1 MISHNSIYYII
12 NAIYHR
18 DKRVIF
24 PFEYKDKYNHFVH
37 SVGRGE
43 MTKKKNPKDS
53 LWYAWYVTMH
63 GMVNAF
69 WLHFNKY
76 TKMNLHKNDFF
87 RVSTVLIQSDY
98 VTDDKRLLSTCIL
111 NNISIAAFLTVLL
124 GLCHFWGFISMI
136 RTPCII

>member
-1 MISHNSIYYII
+1 MQSIIETKELSFLLNTRTNII
-12 NAIYHR
+12 IL
-18 DKRVIF
+18 F
-24 PFEYKDKYNHFVH
+24 TPW
-37 SVGRGE
+37 GE
-43 MTKKKNPKDS
+43 ARWQKKNPKDS

-76 TKMNLHKNDFF
+76 TKMNSHKNDFF

-111 NNISIAAFLTVLL
+111 NNISIAAFLTVLFGPLSFL
-124 GLCHFWGFISMI
+124 GIHQHDQDPLYHLSKIEKKVYLM
-136 RTPCII
+136 

>member
-37 SVGRGE
+37 SAGRGE
-43 MTKKKNPKDS
+43 ITKKNPQD
-53 LWYAWYVTMH
+53 VTTCWCT
-63 GMVNAF
+63 VNAF
-69 WLHFNKY
+69 WLHFNNY
-76 TKMNLHKNDFF
+76 TKINLHKNDFF

-98 VTDDKRLLSTCIL
+98 VNDDKRLLSTCIL
-111 NNISIAAFLTVLL
+111 KNISIAAFLTVLFGPL
-124 GLCHFWGFISMI
+124 SFWGIK
-136 RTPCII
+136 TPCII

>member
-1 MISHNSIYYII
+1 
-12 NAIYHR
+12 
-18 DKRVIF
+18 
-24 PFEYKDKYNHFVH
+24 
-37 SVGRGE
+37 
-43 MTKKKNPKDS
+43 
-53 LWYAWYVTMH
+53 MH

-111 NNISIAAFLTVLL
+111 NNISIAAFLTVLIGPLSFL
-124 GLCHFWGFISMI
+124 GIHQHDQDPLYHLSKIEKKVYLM
-136 RTPCII
+136 